1 MQNKGRNIERKRRNT
16 RWPSHRRVLVV
27 LAYSHRV
34 HCIINKLRVT
44 SKTKSHAICKLGIT
58 HSSVV
63 WKSTGGLC
71 SLPRTW
77 KRGQWCRNDRVRLL
91 PRKASSFVVPFFF
104 QLISFPPSPLFPSFN
119 PRRGF
124 LKKNSNYFR
133 KKSEK
138 KDRRKRKRYRLD

>member
-104 QLISFPPSPLFPSFN
+104 QLISFLPSLSRFPSFN
-119 PRRGF
+119 PRGF
-124 LKKNSNYFR
+124 LKKNSILSQEIR
-133 KKSEK
+133 KK
-138 KDRRKRKRYRLD
+138 RRKRKRYRLD